1 MSFRLG
7 LAIVGS
13 LQEKLAADLK
23 AGETA
28 VTAAM
33 DEAGQ
38 GLKNAYRQDIVGAGL
53 GRRLANTWRHK
64 RYPDKGKSLKAA
76 VLVYNNAPEIVEAH
90 AAGAT
95 IRANSAKFLAIPT
108 QNAPKLGRDKVAISP
123 TDWPNYRY
131 GPLRFVKTKRGGLLV
146 VDGVRVTAK
155 GRISK
160 IRGRKATK
168 TKGAFSSLTGR
179 ATVVMFVLVRQ
190 VRLRKRLDLDGPAR
204 VWLDRVPELIVRNWP
219 DT

>member
-168 TKGAFSSLTGR
+168 TKGAYSSLTGR

>member
-64 RYPDKGKSLKAA
+64 RYPNKGKSLKAA
-76 VLVYNNAPEIVEAH
+76 ALVYNKAPEIVEAH
-90 AAGAT
+90 ASGVT

-108 QNAPKLGRDKVAISP
+108 QNAPKTGRDRVAISP
-123 TDWPNYRY
+123 TDWPTHRY

-155 GRISK
+155 GRVSK

-168 TKGAFSSLTGR
+168 TKGAYSSLTGR

>member
-64 RYPDKGKSLKAA
+64 RYPAKGKSLKAA
-76 VLVYNNAPEIVEAH
+76 ALVYNNAPEIVEAH
-90 AAGAT
+90 AAGVT

-108 QNAPKLGRDKVAISP
+108 ENAPKLGRDRVAISP
-123 TDWPNYRY
+123 TDWPTHRY

-155 GRISK
+155 GRVSK

-168 TKGAFSSLTGR
+168 TKGAYSSLTGR